1 MLIRGDPSQQ
11 LMLIKEQTRT
21 RSKVFHI
28 CDPYDIAS
36 IKAQREID
44 EALVN
49 LGVDR
54 KSAFSAQPTKRGLDD
69 NKSQDGIEEEGKDLD
84 NPLDISATFINK
96 AHAIAGSLSVI
107 NFVKTKLSYEF
118 SSKHME
124 ATETLIQ

>member
-1 MLIRGDPSQQ
+1 ML
-11 LMLIKEQTRT
+11 LKEQTRT
-21 RSKVFHI
+21 RTKIFHI

-36 IKAQREID
+36 IKAQREVD
-44 EALVN
+44 DAMAA

-54 KSAFSAQPTKRGLDD
+54 KSAISVNTRK
-69 NKSQDGIEEEGKDLD
+69 KSQDGLIDEEMKDGE
-84 NPLDISATFINK
+84 NPLDISNTFINK

-124 ATETLIQ
+124 ATEALVQGPG